1 MNILIVDDNKNNR
14 MILSLLLEDYM
25 DENEGVNFSIEEA
38 GDGYEAVEMC
48 KNGAFDLVLMD
59 IMMPNMDGI
68 AATKAIREIDKKI
81 MIIAISAVDDGDRK
95 KQILSNGAEDYI
107 SKPVNAD
114 IFVSRIAN
122 YIILIESR
130 KRKSSNTR
138 VVNLF
143 SSEVYSRH
151 TNFILDSDD
160 SLAEFWEFFLLNAR
174 VKSNYLSDVV
184 RTIFSIV
191 EKQLTI
197 ANTNTVFIEES
208 EEKQYFTLVNI
219 DVLPAQV
226 IKLLL
231 HKNGVKDGYIITDH
245 KISFELLKEKQ
256 YEDKFENLAEEIAE
270 SIVSPTLEEEVAS
283 PISFESSKSLEVFD
297 YLEDEDLFDLE
308 EYAKQLSSI
317 FLVVGSGGVTPE
329 EVEEINKYLER
340 IASTLTTY
348 SEVYAI
354 SQGLSTLAVDI
365 LNYSEVFIEN
375 SEALGPMCK
384 AFSNDLS
391 TWITQSFYTGAP
403 SPDFMNDTIV
413 VNAQTIGSM
422 LKMDEAPPAD
432 DDFDDIF
439 DF

>member
-14 MILSLLLEDYM
+14 MILNLLLEDYM
-25 DENEGVNFSIEEA
+25 DDNEGVSFNIAEA
-38 GDGYEAVEMC
+38 GDGLEAVQMC
-48 KNGAFDLVLMD
+48 KNNSYDLVLMD

-68 AATKAIREIDKKI
+68 EATKAIREIDDKI

-122 YIILIESR
+122 YIILVESR
-130 KRKSSNTR
+130 KHKSSNAR
-138 VVNLF
+138 VINLF

-174 VKSNYLSDVV
+174 VKSDYLSDVV

-197 ANTNTVFIEES
+197 ANTNTVYIEES

-219 DVLPAQV
+219 DSLPPQV

-231 HKNGVKDGYIITDH
+231 LKNGVKEGYILADD
-245 KISFELLKEKQ
+245 KISFELQKEKQ
-256 YEDKFENLAEEIAE
+256 YEEKIEDEVPIEVDVAPIVEEEI
-270 SIVSPTLEEEVAS
+270 AS
-283 PISFESSKSLEVFD
+283 PISFESSKSLEVFN
-297 YLEDEDLFDLE
+297 YLEEDDLFDLE
-308 EYAKQLSSI
+308 EYAKKLSSI
-317 FLVVGSGGVTPE
+317 LLVVGSGGLTVD
-329 EVEEINKYLER
+329 EIDEMKGYLER
-340 IASTLTTY
+340 IASTLSTY
-348 SEVYAI
+348 SEVYVISKALSSLAI
-354 SQGLSTLAVDI
+354 DIADNSQ
-365 LNYSEVFIEN
+365 VFIEN

-403 SPDFMNDTIV
+403 SYDFMNDTIA
-413 VNAQTIGSM
+413 VNSQTICSM
-422 LKMDEAPPAD
+422 LKMDEDPPAGD